1 MGSWISG
8 WPKCI
13 KTSKVCYSS
22 CSGLVTNLFSHFV
35 WLHEDELSFRKEWK
49 MIKSKG
55 IIKVVELHMIKVA
68 KVYKSLIEVVYG
80 FISHIFSIEVTN
92 ESRVTK

>member
-1 MGSWISG
+1 
-8 WPKCI
+8 
-13 KTSKVCYSS
+13 
-22 CSGLVTNLFSHFV
+22 
-35 WLHEDELSFRKEWK
+35 

-92 ESRVTK
+92 KSRVTK

>member
-1 MGSWISG
+1 
-8 WPKCI
+8 
-13 KTSKVCYSS
+13 
-22 CSGLVTNLFSHFV
+22 
-35 WLHEDELSFRKEWK
+35 

-68 KVYKSLIEVVYG
+68 KVYKSLIKVVYG